1 MRGIKIGESDMTT
14 LLLIYLLE
22 EHYALLRIRALLC
35 EVFYKQ
41 KKVFATQNAS
51 T

>member
-1 MRGIKIGESDMTT
+1 MTT
-14 LLLIYLLE
+14 LLFIYLLE
-22 EHYALLRIRALLC
+22 EHYALLSIRAVLW

-41 KKVFATQNAS
+41 KKVFAMHNAS